1 LNQCIRRTNIFPCS
15 KVTKHWRNEGDTT
28 GDKKGWVTEKT
39 VKQIKEF
46 WSWDIAKVFTYA
58 VYWGIAFIT
67 MNVVVSK
74 FTILFL
80 SWLIEKTSSMSLV
93 AVTGILTGV
102 GMIMFLLPPVPGV
115 PIYLTLGIVVI
126 AVGRDTFGYAGA
138 MLYATGISL
147 LLKLLA
153 CTLQQKMIGEFLKGY
168 VIVRQTV
175 GINSKLIRS
184 MKVVLAE
191 KGLSIA
197 KVSILVGGPDWPT
210 SVLCGVMGLN
220 LLPILVGT
228 IPVVCL
234 IAPTVLTGSFT
245 FMSSLKDDGGNP
257 EFPWASTVATMFAA
271 FTGIVQFGSMISAAF
286 YLEKVSETYAEEL
299 EAMPYDEEVRASEEA
314 ADERRKAYTEVTKWH
329 TVPIWAKS
337 VLFLSL
343 STMITCC
350 YMIQIFQDSC
360 FAEYALTYTIEKN
373 LEGDWTKLVLPLGRI
388 ALLLSVISMV
398 LLKLFT
404 TWATRKAL
412 KYLNGTVISPESTSV
427 HDHQSSRSDYENFDS
442 FSDKEIA

>member
-1 LNQCIRRTNIFPCS
+1 M
-15 KVTKHWRNEGDTT
+15 TKHWRNENDTT
-28 GDKKGWVTEKT
+28 GDKGWVTERT
-39 VKQIKEF
+39 AKQINEF
-46 WSWDIAKVFTYA
+46 RSWDRAKIFTYA
-58 VYWGIAFIT
+58 VYWGVGFMI

-80 SWLIEKTSSMSLV
+80 SWLIEKTSSMSLT

-126 AVGRDTFGYAGA
+126 AVGKDMFGYAGA
-138 MLYATGISL
+138 MVYAIIVSL

-228 IPVVCL
+228 IPVVFL

-245 FMSSLKDDGGNP
+245 FMSSMKDDDGNL
-257 EFPWASTVATMFAA
+257 EYPWASTVATMFAA

-286 YLEKVSETYAEEL
+286 YLEKVSETYEEEL
-299 EAMPYDEEVRASEEA
+299 EAMPYDEEVRESEIA
-314 ADERRKAYTEVTKWH
+314 AEERKKAYTEVTKWH
-329 TVPIWAKS
+329 TVPLWAKTT
-337 VLFLSL
+337 LILSL
-343 STMITCC
+343 TTMITCC
-350 YMIQIFQDSC
+350 YMVQIFQDSC
-360 FAEYALTYTIEKN
+360 FAEYALTYTIKEN

-388 ALLLSVISMV
+388 ALILFVISMV
-398 LLKLFT
+398 FLNIFT
-404 TWATRKAL
+404 TWATRKAK
-412 KYLNGTVISPESTSV
+412 KYLNGSVISPENISEHDNLPSTE
-427 HDHQSSRSDYENFDS
+427 YENFNEPEN
-442 FSDKEIA
+442 EIA